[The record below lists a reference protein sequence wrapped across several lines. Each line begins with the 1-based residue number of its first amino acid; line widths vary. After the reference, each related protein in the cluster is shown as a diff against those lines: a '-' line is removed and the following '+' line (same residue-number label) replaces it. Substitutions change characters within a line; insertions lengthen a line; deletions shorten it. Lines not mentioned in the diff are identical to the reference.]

1 MNIFIK
7 KEKIFDKNNHNDNY
21 NSTIHIEKNSEQI
34 NGTDIRTT
42 LSVET
47 NINGNLVADEIK
59 TNDKEE
65 NHNTIITKQKENIS
79 LFMEKNKAKRPKN
92 LYTSS
97 IQICFK
103 CDHPMVFAHE
113 EKAQRLT

>member
-65 NHNTIITKQKENIS
+65 NHNTIITKP
-79 LFMEKNKAKRPKN
+79 KRK
-92 LYTSS
+92 Y
-97 IQICFK
+97 IIIIGK
-103 CDHPMVFAHE
+103 
-113 EKAQRLT
+113 K